1 MSPETLERAFEPFF
15 TTKPRGKGTGL
26 GLAMVYGFAKQ
37 SGGTVRIY
45 SESGRGTTVSLY
57 LPLAAGMPVP
67 APVAAAS
74 SPQARAVGTETEK
87 ALCHLTDFGDYDA
100 DHLAWLYNKASLH
113 AVDSWFNR
121 LRRRCS
127 MLERPIS
134 SRGNLGRVW
143 NGYSAYRPEQL
154 AKLMTIFRACQNY
167 NYIWTGDRRADT
179 PAMRLGL
186 ARAPLDYKAII
197 YFA

>member
-1 MSPETLERAFEPFF
+1 MHPLPSMSEP
-15 TTKPRGKGTGL
+15 
-26 GLAMVYGFAKQ
+26 
-37 SGGTVRIY
+37 
-45 SESGRGTTVSLY
+45 
-57 LPLAAGMPVP
+57 
-67 APVAAAS
+67 
-74 SPQARAVGTETEK
+74 EK
-87 ALCHLTDFGDYDA
+87 ALCYLTDFGDYDA

-127 MLERPIS
+127 MLERPIVS
-134 SRGNLGRVW
+134 SGNTGRVW
-143 NGYSAYRPEQL
+143 NGYSTYRPEQL
-154 AKLMTIFRACQNY
+154 GKLMTIFRACH
-167 NYIWTGDRRADT
+167 NYIWTSDKRKDT